1 MTPAVESHRLI
12 VRATN
17 INRSN
22 EKSFVLFAFRWRIDG
37 TDDNNEGENDETPMC
52 RTYQTSSRAPVQS
65 LLHICPW
72 IEFQT
77 INFIIDDVVV
87 GSFPICGQS
96 STDLRRLTMVN
107 RQILIFEV
115 AIGRKSMIRST
126 AKIPPILVCERSFLR
141 VVSAIDVMIEEIR
154 SLRGQPR
161 QPRQDLN

>member
-1 MTPAVESHRLI
+1 MRAKTMKHRCAERIKRLL
-12 VRATN
+12 AHLY
-17 INRSN
+17 NRYC
-22 EKSFVLFAFRWRIDG
+22 D
-37 TDDNNEGENDETPMC
+37 
-52 RTYQTSSRAPVQS
+52 
-65 LLHICPW
+65 ICPW

-141 VVSAIDVMIEEIR
+141 VVSAIDVMIEEKR

>member
-22 EKSFVLFAFRWRIDG
+22 EKSFVLFAFRWRIDS

-65 LLHICPW
+65 LLRYLSMDWVSNNKLHNWWRCCW
-72 IEFQT
+72 Q
-77 INFIIDDVVV
+77 
-87 GSFPICGQS
+87 FPDLCQS

-141 VVSAIDVMIEEIR
+141 VVSAIDVMIEEKR

>member
-1 MTPAVESHRLI
+1 MKHRCAERIKRLL
-12 VRATN
+12 AHLY
-17 INRSN
+17 NRYC
-22 EKSFVLFAFRWRIDG
+22 D
-37 TDDNNEGENDETPMC
+37 
-52 RTYQTSSRAPVQS
+52 
-65 LLHICPW
+65 ICPW

-77 INFIIDDVVV
+77 IKFIIDDVVV
-87 GSFPICGQS
+87 GSFPICGQC

-141 VVSAIDVMIEEIR
+141 VVSAIDVMIEEKR

>member
-1 MTPAVESHRLI
+1 MKHRCAERIKRLL
-12 VRATN
+12 AHPY
-17 INRSN
+17 NRCC
-22 EKSFVLFAFRWRIDG
+22 D
-37 TDDNNEGENDETPMC
+37 
-52 RTYQTSSRAPVQS
+52 
-65 LLHICPW
+65 ICPW

-87 GSFPICGQS
+87 GSFPICGQP

-107 RQILIFEV
+107 RQILVFEV

-141 VVSAIDVMIEEIR
+141 VVSAIDVMIEEKR